1 MKRLLFF
8 LSFSNHILAQDIHF
22 SQINETPILF
32 NPAVTGNFDGNEQ
45 LTINQRSQ
53 WIGGNTKFSTFSV
66 ATEINLFKKKNN
78 LQSNYLGLGF
88 IFFNDEG
95 GDSKL
100 GTRSGAISLSG
111 LVPLQLGH
119 KLSAGIQVGFANRFI
134 DLSKVYFENQW
145 DGLSYSAMLPSG
157 EQANLLSFN
166 YVDASAGLVYSYS
179 SKNKSLIHKR
189 GINLQIGFSGSH
201 LNQPR
206 FNYFGIRGEQL
217 YRKFAFFT
225 NFSRNFK
232 NSKIGFDFNVLAFLQ
247 GPHHQEFIGGMI
259 RYNFDATSSTFG
271 KTAKS
276 YLGIGIFYRFND
288 AFIPKVLFVRKG
300 FKLGLSYDLTTSL
313 YKSAAA
319 IGTLEFNLVLTN
331 INRSIFRRR

>member
-1 MKRLLFF
+1 MKKLLFF
-8 LSFSNHILAQDIHF
+8 LSFLSHTLAQDIHF

-45 LTINQRSQ
+45 LTVNQRSQ
-53 WIGGNTKFSTFSV
+53 WIGGNTTFSTFSL
-66 ATEINLFKKKNN
+66 AAEFNLFKKRAN
-78 LQSNYLGLGF
+78 LESNYLGLGF

-111 LVPLQLGH
+111 IVPLQLGH
-119 KLSAGIQVGFANRFI
+119 KLSAGIQLGFANRFI

-145 DGLSYSAMLPSG
+145 NGSSYSELLPSS
-157 EQANLLSFN
+157 EQADLLGFN

-179 SKNKSLIHKR
+179 SKKKSFIHKR

-206 FNYFGIRGEQL
+206 FNYFGISGEQL

-225 NFSRNFK
+225 NFSK
-232 NSKIGFDFNVLAFLQ
+232 NLKNDKIGFDLNTLVFLQ
-247 GPHHQEFIGGMI
+247 GPHHQELIGGMI
-259 RYNFDATSSTFG
+259 RYNFDSASSTFG
-271 KTAKS
+271 KRAKS
-276 YLGIGIFYRFND
+276 YLGFGVFYRFRD
-288 AFIPKVLFVRKG
+288 AFIPKILLVRKG
-300 FKLGLSYDLTTSL
+300 FKFGVSYDLTTSL

-331 INRSIFRRR
+331 FNRSLFRKK